1 MWCLGGP
8 HREQARSHNG
18 SVRTQFFERY
28 KSPVGASL
36 LAMGPSQATHH
47 FGLSPGL
54 TRNALA
60 FASITKYITTVINNG
75 RMK

>member
-1 MWCLGGP
+1 MWRSGGP
-8 HREQARSHNG
+8 LREQARSHRAMHFKCG
-18 SVRTQFFERY
+18 SEPARE
-28 KSPVGASL
+28 GAR
-36 LAMGPSQATHH
+36 QAPHH
-47 FGLSPGL
+47 LTPGL